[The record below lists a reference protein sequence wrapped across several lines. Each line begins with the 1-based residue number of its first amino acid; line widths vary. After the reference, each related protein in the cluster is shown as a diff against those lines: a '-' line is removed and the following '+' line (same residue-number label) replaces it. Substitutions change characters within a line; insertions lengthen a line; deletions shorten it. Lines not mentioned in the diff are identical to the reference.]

1 MADENKDGKK
11 TRRELLLGAA
21 GAVAAGAAGYSVYRY
36 VANKDQP
43 PAEHRYD
50 LSPYQGTQGA
60 PILYREE
67 VTRGIA
73 TKLKEPRGIAIG
85 GSGGVY
91 VVGDQIIRLPYSL
104 YGDQPYEINCPPG
117 APMCAAESEKTLFL
131 GFKDRIAVLTDL
143 SKWQKPWPSRG
154 DKARFAAIA
163 VSGDNVFVADAGNR
177 VVLRYD
183 RAGKLINEI
192 GRKDAAKG
200 CEGLVVPSPYMP
212 LAVTSDGLLRVSNP
226 GKHRV
231 EAYTFDGRFEL
242 SWGMH
247 GTAIDKFCG
256 CCNPIALAMI
266 SGGRFVTVEKGITRI
281 KVYDAEGK
289 FQGVVAG
296 PDQFAEHD
304 TICAA
309 GTGGCTYGGLSV
321 AAAPDDTL
329 YVLDPCTRQ
338 VRVFVPKPAEAKHG

>member
-1 MADENKDGKK
+1 MAEEQNNKK

-21 GAVAAGAAGYSVYRY
+21 GAVAAGAAGYSIYRY

-43 PAEHRYD
+43 PAEHHYD
-50 LSPYQGTQGA
+50 LSPYQGMQGA
-60 PILYREE
+60 PMLYRED
-67 VTRGIA
+67 VTRGID

-104 YGDQPYEINCPPG
+104 YGDLPYEIACPPG
-117 APMCAAESEKTLFL
+117 PPMCVAEFEKALFV
-131 GFKDRIAVLTDL
+131 GFKDRVAVLKDL
-143 SKWQKPWPSRG
+143 SKWQEPWLSRG

-183 RAGKLINEI
+183 RSGKLINEI
-192 GRKDAAKG
+192 GRKDPAKG
-200 CEGLVVPSPYMP
+200 AEGLVVPSPYMP

-242 SWGMH
+242 SWGTF
-247 GTAIDKFCG
+247 GTGIDKFCG
-256 CCNPIALAMI
+256 CCNPVGMTLIG
-266 SGGRFVTVEKGITRI
+266 GGRFVTVEKGITRI
-281 KVYDAEGK
+281 KIYDAEGK

-304 TICAA
+304 KLCAA
-309 GTGGCTYGGLSV
+309 STAGCTYGGLAL
-321 AAAPDDTL
+321 AAGPDDTL

-338 VRVFVPKPAEAKHG
+338 ARVFVPKAAEGKHA